1 MSQIRI
7 DDLPVAETL
16 TPEQE
21 ELIQGA
27 GLKSFRPTLEALED
41 RLMMAGDI
49 TFSAA
54 TGIVTIQG
62 TDAVDTAQ
70 VRIVSDST
78 TNNLPQVE
86 VIHNDRIERFDVSQ
100 VKSILFRGEGGDDS
114 FTNQTEGRFAIES
127 RAYGGSGNDVLRG
140 GSATDVFY
148 GEDGNDILYGG
159 AGNDRLYGGA
169 GDDQLYGGLGA
180 DLLNGGT
187 GNNTYDAGATDNR
200 RVLYVNFDGADISN
214 ADLVK
219 WAGNDWSAA
228 GLDKNKDGIK
238 VEAFLAGK
246 ANREDVINTVIW
258 RLHADFR
265 DLDVDVQRHTGLAV
279 EGQKATTLFIGA
291 ATIDGQG
298 SGLRGIAS
306 AVDVGNKN
314 ATDVG
319 FVIHTYQGTDEEVAQ
334 FAANTAAHE
343 AGHTFGLKHVD
354 NEGLND
360 LMRVG
365 GLASNSQNAKNDYTF
380 LDRSLNVAEWPE
392 GSDNVVHTKDAE
404 GKVIQQNS
412 YRTLAANLGLASSVA
427 SGSQGVTVS
436 AADRTS
442 GDPDEFG
449 RCGCPLCQGAA
460 LSAEAAATLDTSTR
474 SAVGGEQLVT
484 VDPRSGVVTVSPA
497 RVQAVAAPASLDP
510 NTAPTDEVFA
520 RGFDSDDLTYSR
532 ES

>member
-1 MSQIRI
+1 MSRIRI

-27 GLKSFRPTLEALED
+27 GLKFFRPTLEALED
-41 RLMMAGDI
+41 RLMMAGNI

-54 TGIVTIQG
+54 DGVVTIKG
-62 TDAVDTAQ
+62 TDAVDTAE

-78 TNNLPQVE
+78 TNNIPKVE
-86 VIHNDRIERFDVSQ
+86 VVHNDITQRFEVGQ
-100 VKSILFRGEGGDDS
+100 VKSILFLGEGGDDS
-114 FTNQTEGRFAIES
+114 FTNHTEGRFAIES

-148 GEDGNDILYGG
+148 GGDGNDSLYGG
-159 AGNDRLYGGA
+159 AGNDRLYGGP
-169 GDDQLYGGLGA
+169 GDDHLDGGLGA

-187 GNNTYDAGATDNR
+187 GNNTYASGATDGR

-219 WAGNDWSAA
+219 WAGKDWSAT

-238 VEAFLAGK
+238 VEAFLK
-246 ANREDVINTVIW
+246 DKDNREYIINTVMW
-258 RLHADFR
+258 RLHADFQAF
-265 DLDVDVQRHTGLAV
+265 DVDVQRHTGLAV

-291 ATIDGQG
+291 ATIDGEPP
-298 SGLRGIAS
+298 STRGIAS
-306 AVDVGNKN
+306 ALDVGNKN
-314 ATDVG
+314 ATDIG
-319 FVIHTYQGTDEEVAQ
+319 FVLQTYKGTDEEVAQ
-334 FAANTAAHE
+334 FVANTAAHE
-343 AGHTFGLKHVD
+343 AGHTFGLDHVD

-380 LDRSLNVAEWPE
+380 LDRSLKVGEVSE
-392 GSDNVVHTKDAE
+392 SGEVVHKKDAE
-404 GKVIQQNS
+404 GKVIEQNS

-436 AADRTS
+436 PADRTS
-442 GDPDEFG
+442 DDPNDFG

-460 LSAEAAATLDTSTR
+460 LRVEAAATLDTSTR
-474 SAVGGEQLVT
+474 SAVGGEQLVM
-484 VDPRSGVVTVSPA
+484 VDARAGSPA
-497 RVQAVAAPASLDP
+497 RGQAVVAPTSLDP
-510 NTAPTDEVFA
+510 NTALTDEVFA
-520 RGFDSDDLTYSR
+520 RGFESDDPTYLRGS
-532 ES
+532 